1 MAKIHFIAIGGA
13 AMHNLAIALHKKG
26 YTITGSDDEIFEPS
40 YSRLKNY
47 SLLPKMQGW
56 DPNRIS
62 TDLECVILGMHAKAD
77 NPELLQAKELG
88 VQIYSYPEYL
98 YEQTKD
104 KKRVVIAGSHGK
116 TTITAMIIHVLKS
129 CEIDFDFMVGS
140 QIDGFDTMVSLNKT
154 SAIAVFEG
162 DEYLS
167 SPIDLRPKFFHYH
180 PNIALISGIAWD
192 HINVF
197 PTFEIY
203 KDQFLQLIQ
212 KIEKEGSLIYYSGD
226 EVLYS
231 MTEAAPKYIQKISYQ
246 GHPHLIRQGQTI
258 LIDDDRNEISIK
270 VFGKHNLENISGARK
285 VCNEL
290 GITDK
295 QFYQSISQF
304 AGTSKRLQVLSKT
317 SDSIVFLDFAHSPSK
332 VKATVGAVREQF
344 PDKKLVA
351 LFELHTF
358 SSLNKE
364 FIPHYS
370 GTLDGAD
377 QAVVYFN
384 KEVLGH
390 KGMPELTVAFIK
402 AGFNNEGIEV
412 ISAKEPLLYFLKSL
426 KLKNT
431 VVLLMSSGN
440 FAGID
445 MKGIFEKALDI

>member
-1 MAKIHFIAIGGA
+1 MGKIHFIAIGGA
-13 AMHNLAIALHKKG
+13 AMHNLAIALKGKG
-26 YTITGSDDEIFEPS
+26 YTISGSDDEIFEPS
-40 YSRLKNY
+40 YTHLKKH
-47 SLLPKMQGW
+47 SLLPERQGW
-56 DPNRIS
+56 YPNRIS
-62 TDLECVILGMHAKAD
+62 TDMECVILGMHAKYD
-77 NPELLQAKELG
+77 NPELMRAKELG
-88 VQIYSYPEYL
+88 VRIYSYPEYL

-129 CEIDFDFMVGS
+129 CNIDFDFMVGS

-154 SAIAVFEG
+154 SKIAVFEG

-180 PNIALISGIAWD
+180 PHIALISGIAWD

-203 KDQFLQLIQ
+203 KDQFRQLIQ
-212 KIEKEGSLIYYSGD
+212 KIEDGGSLIYFSGD
-226 EVLYS
+226 EVLS
-231 MTEAAPKYIQKISYQ
+231 SLAEAAPGNIQRIPYQ
-246 GHPHLIRQGQTI
+246 VHPYSFHHGQTM
-258 LIDDDRNEISIK
+258 LIDDDRNEISLKI
-270 VFGKHNLENISGARK
+270 FGKHNLENINGARK
-285 VCNEL
+285 VCNLL
-290 GITDK
+290 GISDI

-304 AGTSKRLQVLSKT
+304 AGTSKRLQVLKKT
-317 SDSIVFLDFAHSPSK
+317 RDSIVFLDFAHSPSK
-332 VKATVGAVREQF
+332 VKATINAVREQY
-344 PDKKLVA
+344 PDKKLIA

-358 SSLNKE
+358 SSLNKN

-370 GTLDGAD
+370 NVLDEAD

-384 KEVLGH
+384 KDVLEH

-402 AGFNNEGIEV
+402 AGFNKQDIEV
-412 ISAKEPLLYFLKSL
+412 ISAKEPLQYFLKTV
-426 KLKNT
+426 KLENT

-445 MKGIFEKALDI
+445 MESLFEDTMNI